1 LDHQEPKSKSA
12 IKREFKSLQEFVRT
26 LVEIPDSQLKKLPL
40 SNFITGEIIRA
51 RSMSKG
57 ALKRQIGYIS
67 KNMADEATDE
77 ARELLAALKQP
88 QAKANAHFHQLEK
101 WRDQLIGGDDAIV
114 DTLVSQY
121 QADRQKLRQLV
132 RNSEQE
138 AERQL
143 APRAARQLFQ
153 YLRKITS
160 EQEGT
165 ELTSDSALS

>member
-1 LDHQEPKSKSA
+1 MDHQEPKSKSA

-40 SNFITGEIIRA
+40 SNFITDEIVRA

-160 EQEGT
+160 DQEVS
-165 ELTSDSALS
+165 EPL

>member
-1 LDHQEPKSKSA
+1 
-12 IKREFKSLQEFVRT
+12 
-26 LVEIPDSQLKKLPL
+26 
-40 SNFITGEIIRA
+40 
-51 RSMSKG
+51 MSKG

-67 KNMADEATDE
+67 KNMADEAVDE
-77 ARELLAALKQP
+77 ARELLTALKQP

-114 DTLVSQY
+114 DTLVSQH

-132 RNSEQE
+132 RNAAQE

-143 APRAARQLFQ
+143 SPRAARQLFQ

-160 EQEGT
+160 DQE
-165 ELTSDSALS
+165 EAQPPSDSASP